1 MWFLKGLNFLLLFTS
16 FLFVQSSVD
25 CDELKSL
32 FVATRHGMRKFLI
45 HEMQFALLVSR
56 CYDHFDPISFIWIRS
71 SFLSGAPFFL
81 FENDPLNKTMNETFP
96 NGFGEITEK
105 GKQQMR
111 DVAAFLQTNY
121 SQFFAGKLCDGIEIK
136 SGDQGRLIESAK
148 LLLNELR
155 SNCECNKAES
165 IYVTPVSFFFE
176 HLQDFSN
183 SFKLFLSKSSP

>member
-1 MWFLKGLNFLLLFTS
+1 
-16 FLFVQSSVD
+16 
-25 CDELKSL
+25 
-32 FVATRHGMRKFLI
+32 
-45 HEMQFALLVSR
+45 
-56 CYDHFDPISFIWIRS
+56 
-71 SFLSGAPFFL
+71 
-81 FENDPLNKTMNETFP
+81 MNETFP